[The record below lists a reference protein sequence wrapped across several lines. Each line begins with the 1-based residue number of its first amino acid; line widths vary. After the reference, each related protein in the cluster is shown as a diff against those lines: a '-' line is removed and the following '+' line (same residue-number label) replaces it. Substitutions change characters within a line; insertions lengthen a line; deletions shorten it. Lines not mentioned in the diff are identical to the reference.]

1 MSVIFYFC
9 LIYNKR
15 IPSKTPAFN
24 KSTDCRLP
32 LFVGFPKNRTVI
44 NSNLLTLNSKTVTM
58 KTSKFSEH
66 QIIKA
71 LKENEQGR
79 SVGDVSRELGIDKST
94 FYYWRK
100 KYGGMEQ
107 QQLKRL
113 KELETENNKLKQ
125 MYADVSLDNKMLKD
139 VLSKKF

>member
-1 MSVIFYFC
+1 
-9 LIYNKR
+9 
-15 IPSKTPAFN
+15 
-24 KSTDCRLP
+24 
-32 LFVGFPKNRTVI
+32 
-44 NSNLLTLNSKTVTM
+44 M
-58 KTSKFSEH
+58 KTSKFNES

-71 LKENEQGR
+71 LKENQQGR
-79 SVGDVSRELGIDKST
+79 TVGEISRELGIDTST

-113 KELETENNKLKQ
+113 KELEEENKKLKQ
-125 MYADVSLDNKMLKD
+125 MYADVSLDVKMLKD